1 MAFARPPPPQSA
13 LGFYR
18 LLSPTASVRVS
29 PLCLGGMNFGEAW
42 VDLTGPCDHNAM
54 LDTFYENGGNFID
67 TANNYHKGESERAIG
82 EWMVKRGVRDQMVVA
97 TKYTTAFRTGF
108 GDKEIIVNTSGNGVK
123 SLRASVEL
131 SLKNL
136 QTSYIDLLYMH
147 WWDFTTSIPELMQS
161 LNNLIR
167 AGKVLYIGAS
177 DTPAWVVSKA
187 NQYARDHGL
196 QQFSV
201 YQGKWSA
208 AARDFERDIIPMAMD
223 EGMALAPWGALGG
236 GQFKTAEQ
244 RKSIKGRRLDR
255 PSEDILKVCSVLE
268 KVANAKGT
276 IMTSIALAYV
286 MQKTPY
292 VFPIVGGR
300 TPEQLKGNIEA
311 LGLVLTKEEI
321 DEIEAA
327 VPFDLGFPGTM
338 IGISAANSWLNDLA
352 GYYDWVEPAEPIT
365 PHKV

>member
-1 MAFARPPPPQSA
+1 MAFARPSLPKAA
-13 LGFYR
+13 LGYYR
-18 LLSPTASVRVS
+18 LLAPTASVRVS
-29 PLCLGGMNFGEAW
+29 PLCLGGMNFGESWADM
-42 VDLTGPCDHNAM
+42 VGACDHNAM

-67 TANNYHKGESERAIG
+67 TANNYQKGESERAIG
-82 EWMVKRGVRDQMVVA
+82 EWMAKRGVRDQMVIA
-97 TKYTTAFRTGF
+97 TKYTTASRVGF
-108 GDKEIIVNTSGNGVK
+108 GDKEIIVNTSGNGAK
-123 SLRASVEL
+123 SLHNSVET

-136 QTSYIDLLYMH
+136 QTSYIDLLYIH

-161 LNNLIR
+161 LNNMIR

-208 AARDFERDIIPMAMD
+208 AARDFERDIIPMATD

-244 RKSIKGRRLDR
+244 RKTIKGRRLDE
-255 PSEDILKVCSVLE
+255 PSEQILKVCAALE
-268 KVANAKGT
+268 KLAEKKET
-276 IMTSIALAYV
+276 TMTSVALAYV

-311 LGLVLTKEEI
+311 LSLVLTKEEI
-321 DEIEAA
+321 DELEGAA
-327 VPFDLGFPGTM
+327 PFDLGFPGTM
-338 IGISAANSWLNDLA
+338 IGISAGSSWLNDIA
-352 GYYDWVEPAEPIT
+352 GYHDWVESPKPIT
-365 PHKV
+365 PRKI